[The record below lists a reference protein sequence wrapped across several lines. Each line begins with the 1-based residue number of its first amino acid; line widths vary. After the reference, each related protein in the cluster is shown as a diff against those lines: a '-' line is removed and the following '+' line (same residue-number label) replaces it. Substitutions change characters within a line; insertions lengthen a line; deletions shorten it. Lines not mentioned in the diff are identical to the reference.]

1 MLGMSTVE
9 RTHAL
14 RARRRRAAQSV
25 EPAGRV
31 PGDLVGAVSVV
42 VPCYNTSTV
51 ITPVLRALVLETE
64 GAIDEVLVIDNASTD
79 GTPEVVRA
87 LIAESPL
94 MAKRIR
100 MLENP
105 SNLGYGGS
113 IKRGFRH
120 LEVIAPYIAVM
131 HSDAQC
137 DAAGTL
143 LDMVEAF
150 GHDPEPDVVLAS
162 RFVTGSDT
170 SDYNFVRA
178 WANRFFN
185 AFTRIVCGVSMS
197 DAGTGIML
205 ARTEAVQR
213 MPLERLTSGYQ
224 FHPQLNLLFHSDR
237 DLTIA
242 EVPMEWRDAETSV
255 RFSLVRYGLVLTRML
270 LRFGWR
276 RRILRRDAADA
287 VVLPF
292 SGAGA

>member
-1 MLGMSTVE
+1 MSTVE
-9 RTHAL
+9 RSPAL
-14 RARRRRAAQSV
+14 RVRHSRATSTRN

-31 PGDLVGAVSVV
+31 PDELVHAVSVV
-42 VPCYNTSTV
+42 VPCFNTATV
-51 ITPVLRALVLETE
+51 IGPVLRALVEKTE

-87 LIAESPL
+87 VIAESPL

-137 DAAGTL
+137 DPAETL

-150 GHDPEPDVVLAS
+150 GRDPEPDVVLAS
-162 RFVTGSDT
+162 RFVSGSDT
-170 SDYNFVRA
+170 SAYNFIRR

-185 AFTRIVCGVSMS
+185 GFTRIVCGVSMS

-287 VVLPF
+287 VALPF
-292 SGAGA
+292 SGAGG